1 MQPLV
6 NFPKFLNHNLLIKF
20 NQLRI
25 NNLDEMSEMGLY
37 LNDLNF
43 HGLSR
48 EMVFSGF
55 KHYSRLDLMCEREEQ
70 RAEELETSLNLA
82 DMWKKQGV

>member
-1 MQPLV
+1 
-6 NFPKFLNHNLLIKF
+6 
-20 NQLRI
+20 
-25 NNLDEMSEMGLY
+25 MSEMGLY

-82 DMWKKQGV
+82 DMWKKQGEHKKLIFYLRLHLSSIFL